1 MMPPPGLLKKPGKPS
16 KQRPKKCPG
25 CGEELDEEGECEE
38 CGSEE
43 KEAGIKIKIEVLL
56 PDSLRKS

>member
-1 MMPPPGLLKKPGKPS
+1 MAKIEIGKPRKPS
-16 KQRPKKCPG
+16 KYAPKKCPG
-25 CGEELDEEGECEE
+25 CGEELDEKGECEE

-43 KEAGIKIKIEVLL
+43 QEAAIKIEIEVLL